1 MRERYESRT
10 PPRAEPT
17 DAPTHATSPNAVAS
31 PNRDGTPAHAPT
43 PTAIADPQERLR
55 TAFTAIANTRAA
67 EANYQHAKQELE
79 NELAPLQQE
88 LLRLQPRPI
97 YPDLPPHAHER
108 LRALYQQWRLAYT
121 ALLDYVAEAAR
132 ECKDGEQIAQ
142 RIAAFKDALLR

>member
-1 MRERYESRT
+1 MRERYESRM

-17 DAPTHATSPNAVAS
+17 DAPTHATSPSAVAS

-43 PTAIADPQERLR
+43 PTANADPQERLR

-97 YPDLPPHAHER
+97 YPDLPPHAQER
-108 LRALYQQWRLAYT
+108 LRALYQQWQRTYV
-121 ALLDYVAEAAR
+121 ALLDYVAEASR